1 MKLFEDT
8 GIDPKTA
15 RRTGLRHREDQGKFW
30 WELRSCD
37 YYSAFEKP
45 KLIYQELTWWQ
56 TFQIETRS
64 TYLPNTAYLME
75 STDPWMLAVLNA
87 PTMWWWS
94 WRRAV
99 HGKDEAL
106 RFIREFIVTFPIPA
120 VGGNAEQA
128 ADLTSRLAT
137 ERAGRFAATA
147 SILDW
152 LHHEFGLEKSGT
164 VLSKPQDLDADAFAA
179 AVRKALPRSRKLS
192 AADIQRLKE
201 EHRQTVEPA
210 RIAAAE
216 AQALERRLSDLVN
229 TAYGLT
235 PEEVSL
241 MWATAPPRM
250 PFTP

>member
-1 MKLFEDT
+1 M
-8 GIDPKTA
+8 
-15 RRTGLRHREDQGKFW
+15 
-30 WELRSCD
+30 
-37 YYSAFEKP
+37 
-45 KLIYQELTWWQ
+45 
-56 TFQIETRS
+56 ET
-64 TYLPNTAYLME
+64 
-75 STDPWMLAVLNA
+75 TDPWMLAVLNA

-120 VGGNAEQA
+120 VADNVEQSA
-128 ADLTSRLAT
+128 TLTSRLAS
-137 ERAGRFAATA
+137 ERKGRFAATT

-152 LHHEFGLEKSGT
+152 LQHEFGLEKSGN
-164 VLSKPQDLDADAFAA
+164 VLGKPQDLDADAFAA

-235 PEEVSL
+235 PEEVLL